1 MLSLEGIG
9 ARSNGSFF
17 PSLVAVAMWCSNCS
31 NKSATMMHTAVWL
44 TRKPMAMWNN
54 SSLFSAATLNN
65 MFMLFQQK
73 GSHSWCRGSGSR
85 RACVGSTNNQR
96 VLAGRMAQAALMLFK
111 LMVYRYKKESFGL
124 QRYLSTDQTF
134 FPKKSGKAFGFTTP
148 SPKLIEIKS

>member
-85 RACVGSTNNQR
+85 RACVGSTNNQC

-111 LMVYRYKKESFGL
+111 LMVYRHKKESFGL

-134 FPKKSGKAFGFTTP
+134 FSQKKWESFWVHNPFIKADRD
-148 SPKLIEIKS
+148 